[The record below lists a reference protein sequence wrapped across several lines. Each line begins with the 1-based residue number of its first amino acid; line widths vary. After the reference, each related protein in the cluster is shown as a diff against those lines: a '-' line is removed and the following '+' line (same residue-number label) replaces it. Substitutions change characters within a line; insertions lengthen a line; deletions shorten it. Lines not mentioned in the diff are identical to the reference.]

1 MPKLIPQRLG
11 VDSDLSHATIYKPEL
26 LAPAGDWECARAA
39 VENGAD
45 AIFFGLDRFNA
56 RMRGKNFTQADLP
69 DLMAY
74 LHERGV
80 RGYVTFNTLVFS
92 DELEDAEN
100 FLRSIISAGVD
111 AAIVQDVGI
120 CQLIRKLSPDFPI
133 HASTQMSVTSEAGV
147 HFAEELGASV
157 VVLARECSLNEI
169 NAIKEKTLKKG
180 LDMPL
185 EIFVHGALCVA
196 YSGQCLT
203 SEALG
208 GRSANR
214 GECAQA
220 CRMPYA
226 LFSDGEAI
234 DLGNQRYLLSPQD
247 LAGLDAMDGII
258 DAGVAS
264 LKIEGRLKAPE
275 YVAATTSV
283 YRKALDAAWNKR
295 YPNESDKSV
304 ASTFE
309 KEDGRYALE
318 MTFSRGLTTGW
329 LEGID
334 NQKLVHARFG
344 KKRGLRLGVVERIER
359 DGVWLA
365 LDYEVKAGDGV
376 VLDRGRPDEREEGGR
391 ITSVDTEKN
400 RSFIRFLR
408 DSINWQRVTAGDTVY
423 KTSDPALDKALR
435 QSYEVEQPN
444 YKRPITATVR
454 GQVGQP
460 LVLSLQDEEGRVVEV
475 ESNQAIE
482 AAQNRPT
489 DEATLR
495 KQLGRLGSTAFHLE
509 ALDNQLADGCMI
521 PASTLN
527 QLRRDAVDQ
536 LVALR
541 ARPLRWQLAE
551 NRELK
556 GEKGDLRTE
565 ASSLTTSSNSSDLPP
580 HSSGL
585 KSPPGPLA
593 EPQLEGCAPSQPN
606 PTQGGNDG
614 ALPSSPDLIPY
625 VRNWEQFDVALTLP
639 YAEIYIE
646 LEDPRKYAEAV
657 QRAREAEQQD
667 GRKREIWV
675 APPRMFKTG
684 EDFII
689 KQLLKCG
696 ADGFLARN
704 HEHLTALSEHRMR
717 GDFSLNVANHL
728 TANYLIDH
736 WKLERL
742 TASYDLNTTQIDAL
756 LSKSQPG
763 WFEITLHQHM
773 PMFHMEHCVFC
784 AFLSEG
790 KDFRDCG
797 RPCDTQQV
805 QLKDRVGALHPLKA
819 DAGCRNTVFNS
830 KAQTG
835 ADFALDM
842 AKNGAA
848 AFRIE
853 FLNESGDE
861 VRRTMEH
868 YDALLRGEM
877 DAETLWK
884 ELKLINQLGVTRGTL
899 TR

>member
-1 MPKLIPQRLG
+1 MPKLIPKRLG

-56 RMRGKNFTQADLP
+56 RMRGKNFTEADLP

-92 DELEDAEN
+92 DELEDAES

-169 NAIKEKTLKKG
+169 NAIKEQTLKKG

-220 CRMPYA
+220 CRMPYD

-295 YPNESDKSV
+295 YPKQATPLAPFSEQ
-304 ASTFE
+304 
-309 KEDGRYALE
+309 DGRYALE

-329 LEGID
+329 LKGID

-359 DGVWLA
+359 DGIWLA
-365 LDYEVKAGDGV
+365 LDHEVKAGDGV

-400 RSFIRFLR
+400 RSFIRFFR
-408 DSINWQRVTAGDTVY
+408 DSIHWQRVKAGDTVY

-435 QSYEVEQPN
+435 QSFEVEQPN

-460 LVLSLQDEEGRVVEV
+460 LVISLQDEEGRVVEV
-475 ESNQAIE
+475 ESTQVIE

-495 KQLGRLGSTAFHLE
+495 KQLRRLGSTAFHLA

-541 ARPLRWQLAE
+541 AKPLRWQLA
-551 NRELK
+551 
-556 GEKGDLRTE
+556 
-565 ASSLTTSSNSSDLPP
+565 
-580 HSSGL
+580 
-585 KSPPGPLA
+585 PPGPLA

-606 PTQGGNDG
+606 PTQGGNER
-614 ALPSSPDLIPY
+614 ALPSSPYLIPY
-625 VRNWEQFDVALTLP
+625 VRNWEQFDVSLTLP

-657 QRAREAEQQD
+657 LRAREAEQQD

-684 EDFII
+684 EDFIT

-704 HEHLTALSEHRMR
+704 HEHLTALSQHRMR

-742 TASYDLNTTQIDAL
+742 TASYDLNTTQLDAL
-756 LSKSQPG
+756 LSKSQTG

-819 DAGCRNTVFNS
+819 DAGCRNTLFNS

>member
-1 MPKLIPQRLG
+1 VPKLIPKRLG

-56 RMRGKNFTQADLP
+56 RMRGKNFTEADLP

-92 DELEDAEN
+92 DELEDAES
-100 FLRSIISAGVD
+100 FLRSIISSGVD

-157 VVLARECSLNEI
+157 VVLARECSLNEV

-203 SEALG
+203 SESLG

-220 CRMPYA
+220 CRLPYE
-226 LFSDGEAI
+226 LFSDGEQL
-234 DLGNQRYLLSPQD
+234 DLGNRRYLLSPQD

-264 LKIEGRLKAPE
+264 LKVEGRLKAPE
-275 YVAATTSV
+275 YVAAVTSV

-295 YPNESDKSV
+295 YP
-304 ASTFE
+304 E
-309 KEDGRYALE
+309 KATPLAPFSAEEGRYALE

-344 KKRGLRLGVVERIER
+344 KKRGLRLGVIERIER
-359 DGVWLA
+359 DGIWLA
-365 LDYEVKAGDGV
+365 LDHEVKAGDGV

-391 ITSVDTEKN
+391 ITSVDTEN
-400 RSFIRFLR
+400 GRSFLRFFR
-408 DSINWQRVTAGDTVY
+408 DSINWQRVKAGDTVY

-435 QSYEVEQPN
+435 QSFEVEQPN

-454 GQVGQP
+454 GQIGQP
-460 LVLSLQDEEGRVVEV
+460 LVISLQDEEGRVVEV
-475 ESNQAIE
+475 ESTNSIE
-482 AAQNRPT
+482 AAQKRPT

-509 ALDNQLADGCMI
+509 SLDNQLANGCMI

-541 ARPLRWQLAE
+541 AKPLRWQLA
-551 NRELK
+551 
-556 GEKGDLRTE
+556 
-565 ASSLTTSSNSSDLPP
+565 
-580 HSSGL
+580 
-585 KSPPGPLA
+585 PPGPILSTNN
-593 EPQLEGCAPSQPN
+593 EQPTTN
-606 PTQGGNDG
+606 N
-614 ALPSSPDLIPY
+614 SPYLIPY

-639 YAEIYIE
+639 YSEIYIE

-657 QRAREAEQQD
+657 TRARAASEAD
-667 GRKREIWV
+667 GRKRDIWV
-675 APPRMFKTG
+675 APPRMFKSG
-684 EDFII
+684 EDFIT

-728 TANYLIDH
+728 TAEYLIDR

-742 TASYDLNTTQIDAL
+742 TASYDLNTTQLDAL
-756 LSKSQPG
+756 LRNAQPG

-797 RPCDTQQV
+797 RPCDTHQV

-819 DAGCRNTVFNS
+819 DAGCRNTLFNS

-835 ADFALDM
+835 ADFAHDI
-842 AKNGAA
+842 ARNGAA

-868 YDALLRGEM
+868 YEALLRGEM
-877 DAETLWK
+877 DADTLWQ

-899 TR
+899 ER

>member
-1 MPKLIPQRLG
+1 MPKLIPKRLG
-11 VDSDLSHATIYKPEL
+11 VDSDLSHATITKPEL

-56 RMRGKNFTQADLP
+56 RMRGKNFTEADLP

-92 DELEDAEN
+92 DELEDAES

-169 NAIKEKTLKKG
+169 NAIKEKTLKQG

-203 SEALG
+203 SESLG

-220 CRMPYA
+220 CRMPYD
-226 LFSDGEAI
+226 LISDGEQI

-247 LAGLDAMDGII
+247 LAGLEAMDGII

-295 YPNESDKSV
+295 YPEQATPLAPFS
-304 ASTFE
+304 AE
-309 KEDGRYALE
+309 EGRYALE

-329 LEGID
+329 LGGID

-344 KKRGLRLGVVERIER
+344 KKRGVRLGVVERIER
-359 DGVWLA
+359 DGIWLA
-365 LDYEVKAGDGV
+365 LDHEVKAGDGV
-376 VLDRGRPDEREEGGR
+376 VLDRGHPDEREEGGR
-391 ITSVDTEKN
+391 ITTVDTEKN
-400 RSFIRFLR
+400 LSFIRFLR
-408 DSINWQRVTAGDTVY
+408 DSVNWQRVNAGDIAY
-423 KTSDPALDKALR
+423 KTSDPALDKELR
-435 QSYEVEQPN
+435 QSFEVEQPN
-444 YKRPITATVR
+444 YKRPVTATVR
-454 GQVGQP
+454 GQIGQP

-475 ESNQAIE
+475 ESNQSLE
-482 AAQNRPT
+482 AAQNKAADT
-489 DEATLR
+489 ETLT
-495 KQLGRLGSTAFHLE
+495 KKIGRLGSTGFHLE
-509 ALDNQLADGCMI
+509 SLDNQLADGCMV
-521 PASTLN
+521 PASMLN

-536 LVALR
+536 LIALR
-541 ARPLRWQLAE
+541 AQPLRWQLTE
-551 NRELK
+551 DRGLK

-565 ASSLTTSSNSSDLPP
+565 IGGLSAEGSSLTSDSNSSGLPPHSSDLPP
-580 HSSGL
+580 HTSGL
-585 KSPPGPLA
+585 KPP
-593 EPQLEGCAPSQPN
+593 PS
-606 PTQGGNDG
+606 
-614 ALPSSPDLIPY
+614 LIPY

-639 YAEIYIE
+639 YSEIYIE

-667 GRKREIWV
+667 GRKRDIWV

-684 EDFII
+684 EDFIT
-689 KQLLKCG
+689 KQLLNCG

-728 TANYLIDH
+728 TADYLIDR

-742 TASYDLNTTQIDAL
+742 TASYDLNTTQLDAL
-756 LSKSQPG
+756 LSNSQPG

-835 ADFALDM
+835 ADFAHDM
-842 AKNGAA
+842 AKSGAA

-853 FLNESGDE
+853 FLNETGDE

-868 YDALLRGEM
+868 YDALLRGEI
-877 DAETLWK
+877 DSETLWT
-884 ELKLINQLGVTRGTL
+884 ELKLINQLGVTRGTM

>member
-1 MPKLIPQRLG
+1 VPKLIPQRLG

-92 DELEDAEN
+92 DELEDAED

-157 VVLARECSLNEI
+157 VVLARECSLSEI

-220 CRMPYA
+220 CRMPYD
-226 LFSDGEAI
+226 LYSDGEAI

-247 LAGLDAMDGII
+247 LAGLEAMDGII

-295 YPNESDKSV
+295 YPEQATPLAPFS
-304 ASTFE
+304 E
-309 KEDGRYALE
+309 QDGRYALE
-318 MTFSRGLTTGW
+318 MTFSRGLSTGW
-329 LEGID
+329 LEGVD

-344 KKRGLRLGVVERIER
+344 KKRGLRLGMVERIER

-365 LDYEVKAGDGV
+365 LDYQVKAGDGV

-408 DSINWQRVTAGDTVY
+408 DSINWQRVTVGDTVY

-435 QSYEVEQPN
+435 QSYQVEQPN
-444 YKRPITATVR
+444 YKRPISATVR

-460 LVLSLQDEEGRVVEV
+460 LILSLQDEEGRVVEV

-482 AAQNRPT
+482 AAQNRPA
-489 DEATLR
+489 DEAALR
-495 KQLGRLGSTAFHLE
+495 KQLGRLGSTAFHLD

-536 LVALR
+536 LIALR
-541 ARPLRWQLAE
+541 ARPLRWQLTE
-551 NRELK
+551 NRELNR
-556 GEKGDLRTE
+556 EKGDLKTE
-565 ASSLTTSSNSSDLPP
+565 ASSLTPSSHSSDL
-580 HSSGL
+580 
-585 KSPPGPLA
+585 KSP
-593 EPQLEGCAPSQPN
+593 SY
-606 PTQGGNDG
+606 
-614 ALPSSPDLIPY
+614 LIPY
-625 VRNWEQFDVALTLP
+625 VRNWEQFDTALTLP
-639 YAEIYIE
+639 YTEIYIE

-684 EDFII
+684 EDFIT

-704 HEHLTALSEHRMR
+704 HEHLNALSQHRMR

-728 TANYLIDH
+728 TAHYLIDH

-756 LSKSQPG
+756 LRNSQPG

-819 DAGCRNTVFNS
+819 DAGCRNTLFNS

-861 VRRTMEH
+861 VRRTMKH
-868 YDALLRGEM
+868 YDALLRGEL

>member
-1 MPKLIPQRLG
+1 MPKLIPKRLG

-56 RMRGKNFTQADLP
+56 RMRGKNFTEADLP

-92 DELEDAEN
+92 DELEDAES
-100 FLRSIISAGVD
+100 FLRSIISSGVD

-157 VVLARECSLNEI
+157 VVLARECSLNEV

-203 SEALG
+203 SESLG

-220 CRMPYA
+220 CRLPYE
-226 LFSDGEAI
+226 LFSDGEQL
-234 DLGNQRYLLSPQD
+234 DLGNRRYLLSPQD

-264 LKIEGRLKAPE
+264 LKVEGRLKAPE
-275 YVAATTSV
+275 YVAAVTSV

-295 YPNESDKSV
+295 YP
-304 ASTFE
+304 E
-309 KEDGRYALE
+309 KATPLAPFSAEEGRYALE

-344 KKRGLRLGVVERIER
+344 KKRGLRLGVIERIER
-359 DGVWLA
+359 DGIWLA
-365 LDYEVKAGDGV
+365 LDHEVKAGDGV

-391 ITSVDTEKN
+391 ITSVDTEN
-400 RSFIRFLR
+400 GRSFLRFFR
-408 DSINWQRVTAGDTVY
+408 DSINWQRVKAGDTVY

-435 QSYEVEQPN
+435 QSFEVEQPN

-454 GQVGQP
+454 GQIGQP
-460 LVLSLQDEEGRVVEV
+460 LVISLQDEEGRVVEV
-475 ESNQAIE
+475 ESTNSIE
-482 AAQNRPT
+482 AAQKRPT

-509 ALDNQLADGCMI
+509 SLDNQLANGCMI

-541 ARPLRWQLAE
+541 AKPLRWQLA
-551 NRELK
+551 
-556 GEKGDLRTE
+556 
-565 ASSLTTSSNSSDLPP
+565 
-580 HSSGL
+580 
-585 KSPPGPLA
+585 PPGPILSTNN
-593 EPQLEGCAPSQPN
+593 EQPTTN
-606 PTQGGNDG
+606 N
-614 ALPSSPDLIPY
+614 SPYLIPY

-639 YAEIYIE
+639 YSEIYIE

-657 QRAREAEQQD
+657 TRARAASEAD
-667 GRKREIWV
+667 GRKRDIWV
-675 APPRMFKTG
+675 APPRMFKSG
-684 EDFII
+684 EDFIT

-728 TANYLIDH
+728 TAEYLIDR

-742 TASYDLNTTQIDAL
+742 TASYDLNTTQLDAL
-756 LSKSQPG
+756 LRNAQPG

-797 RPCDTQQV
+797 RPCDTHQV

-819 DAGCRNTVFNS
+819 DAGCRNTLFNS

-835 ADFALDM
+835 ADFAHDI
-842 AKNGAA
+842 ARNGAA

-868 YDALLRGEM
+868 YEALLRGEM
-877 DAETLWK
+877 DADTLWQ

-899 TR
+899 ER